1 MKFLFLLLVLVPIIS
16 SERVLKLSSKWF
28 VSHSN
33 GSMLTETQVP
43 GGIYSDLKSILG
55 DILYG
60 NRDEDYKWVGRSDWT
75 YHTEFTVSAADLK
88 HKSVWLVL
96 HGVDTIGEVYLN
108 DRHILSC
115 NNMFVRYNVN
125 IKYSLVAGNNRL
137 VVSFKSP
144 VLEAERLTSK
154 QGYVVPPNCPPPSYH
169 GECHVNMLRKMQASF
184 SWDWGPSFPSVGLW
198 KPVEIVFTDGPQI
211 ESITV
216 KTELQKDTWLVT
228 LTAWFGPSLFQF
240 SDNLVAHFY
249 WSEDYIRQFSVPI
262 TTDVADRQSHSVSF
276 LLPKSDVK
284 LWWPNGYGE
293 QNLYKVEMVFKQSQ
307 KSVNIGFRTIRV
319 MEPEVTNGKM
329 FYVEVNGQAI
339 FAKGTNWIPSS
350 VMPEHSAD
358 EDRVP
363 ALLEDTAKAYT
374 NMIRVWG
381 GGIYES
387 DLFYE
392 TCDRLGI
399 MVWQDMLFACS
410 MYPTYDEYI
419 SSVKVEI
426 EQQVQRLQ
434 HHPSLAVWAGN
445 NENEGALMDNWYGTS
460 SNFERYIGDY
470 VKLYVET
477 IKPIVEAIDDTR
489 PYFISSPSSNIG
501 NYTSKP
507 GNPLY
512 GDVHYYNYA
521 DNGWD
526 PRIYPNPRFASE
538 YGSYSLPSYECLK
551 NALPP
556 NQTYWGSPYV
566 ERRIHAPDGNKTILS
581 QIYKN
586 LPTSKDIKDII
597 YLSQINQAMATKVE
611 SEKYRRLQ
619 SFRLTTGEGFTMG
632 ALYWQINDIWPS
644 PSWSAIDYCGNWKM
658 LQYYA
663 FDFFAPII
671 VSPEM
676 SSDEKQI
683 SLYVIVDGAIPYKD
697 ANLVFNTYRWDGQS
711 ICPDKTFSKKV
722 SLIENRSVNVQNM
735 LVKNLCPDKQCFY
748 TTKLQVKNF
757 DITPE
762 NFLFHL
768 PLRQYNYPETFVE
781 VAKLE
786 VVDKH
791 SARLILHAKG
801 YALFVWLNVEGVQGR
816 FSKNGFHMMV
826 PTSEVTFVSKE
837 DISKLT
843 SDKVSVTWLKKSYP
857 N

>member
-1 MKFLFLLLVLVPIIS
+1 MKLIFLIFALVPIIS
-16 SERVLKLSSKWF
+16 CDRVLQLSTRWY

-33 GSMLTETQVP
+33 GSMLTETKVP
-43 GGIYSDLKSILG
+43 GGIYSDLKSTLG

-60 NRDEDYKWVGRSDWT
+60 NRDEDYKWVGRSDWK
-75 YHTEFTVSAADLK
+75 YHTEFSVSSADLK

-125 IKYSLVAGNNRL
+125 IKHLLVAGNNRL
-137 VVSFKSP
+137 DVYLKSP
-144 VLEAERLTSK
+144 VQEAERLTTK

-184 SWDWGPSFPSVGLW
+184 SWDWGPSFPSVGIW
-198 KPVEIVFTDGPQI
+198 KQAEIVFTDGPQI

-216 KTELQKDTWLVT
+216 KTEPQKDKWVVT
-228 LTAWFGPSLFQF
+228 LTAWFGPSLFQIH
-240 SDNLVAHFY
+240 DNLVAHFF
-249 WSEDYIRQFSVPI
+249 WSEFAFGKYSVPVTI
-262 TTDVADRQSHSVSF
+262 KIANKQSHSVSF
-276 LLPKSDVK
+276 SLPKDEIK

-293 QNLYKVEMVFKQSQ
+293 QNLYKVEMVFQQLQ
-307 KSVNIGFRTIRV
+307 KSVNIGFRTIKV
-319 MEPEVTNGKM
+319 MEPEVMSGKM
-329 FYVEVNGQAI
+329 FYVEVNGQPI

-350 VMPEHSAD
+350 VMPEYSAD
-358 EDRVP
+358 KDRVP

-410 MYPTYDEYI
+410 MYPTYDEYL

-477 IKPIVEAIDDTR
+477 IKPIVLGIDETR

-501 NYTSKP
+501 NYTSHP
-507 GNPLY
+507 GSPFY
-512 GDVHYYNYA
+512 GDVHYYNY
-521 DNGWD
+521 DGNGWD

-551 NALPP
+551 PALPP
-556 NQTYWGSPYV
+556 NQTYWGSQYV
-566 ERRIHAPDGNKTILS
+566 ERRIHAPNGNQTIIS
-581 QIYKN
+581 QIFKN
-586 LPTSKDIKDII
+586 LPKPKDIKDII

-611 SEKYRRLQ
+611 SEKYRRLR
-619 SFRLTTGEGFTMG
+619 SIRLESGEGLTMG
-632 ALYWQINDIWPS
+632 ALYWQLNDIWPS

-683 SLYVIVDGAIPYKD
+683 SVYVVADGAVSYKY
-697 ANLVFNTYRWDGQS
+697 ANLIFNIYRWDSNS
-711 ICPDKTFSKKV
+711 ICPEKTFTRNISV
-722 SLIENRSVNVQNM
+722 VENNSVNVLN
-735 LVKNLCPDKQCFY
+735 LYVENYCRDKNCFY
-748 TTKLQVKNF
+748 TTRLQVENSV
-757 DITPE
+757 ITPE

-768 PLRQYNYPETFVE
+768 PLRQYNYPETSVE

-786 VVDKH
+786 ILDQH
-791 SARLILHAKG
+791 SARLILYARK
-801 YALFVWLNVEGVQGR
+801 YALFVWLNVDGVQGR
-816 FSKNGFHMMV
+816 FSKNGFHMTV
-826 PTSEVTFVSKE
+826 PSTEVTFVSKE

-843 SDKVSVTWLKKSYP
+843 ADKISVTWLKRSY
-857 N
+857 